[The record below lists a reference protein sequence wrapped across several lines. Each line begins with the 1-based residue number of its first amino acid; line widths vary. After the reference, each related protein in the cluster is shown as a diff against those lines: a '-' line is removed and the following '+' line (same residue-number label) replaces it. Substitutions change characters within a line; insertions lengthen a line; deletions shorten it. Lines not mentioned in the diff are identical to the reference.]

1 MPETNQANGADA
13 PMMTDDIKKLVAKA
27 TENARAKNAR
37 LKLMKER
44 NELYRAARRA
54 ELDDDEDYDDD
65 VTREL

>member
-1 MPETNQANGADA
+1 MPEINHVNGDA
-13 PMMTDDIKKLVAKA
+13 PPLTDDLRKIVAKA

-44 NELYRAARRA
+44 NELYLAARRA
-54 ELDDDEDYDDD
+54 ELDEDDLYDDE

>member
-1 MPETNQANGADA
+1 M
-13 PMMTDDIKKLVAKA
+13 AKA

-44 NELYRAARRA
+44 NEVYMAARRA
-54 ELDDDEDYDDD
+54 ELLDEDDLFDDE